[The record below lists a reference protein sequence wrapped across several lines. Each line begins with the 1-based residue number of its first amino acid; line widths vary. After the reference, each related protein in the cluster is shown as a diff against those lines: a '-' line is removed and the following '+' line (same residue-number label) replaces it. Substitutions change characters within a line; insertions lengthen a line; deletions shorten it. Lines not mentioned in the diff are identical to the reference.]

1 MYLYKLLISR
11 KEQEE
16 LKVEMEKM
24 SELIGELR
32 ENCQKL
38 QTELLDS
45 RNNLQAQ
52 QEQSTKQQNKPQA
65 PQRDTST
72 VGVQVTLLTG
82 KLRIVL
88 SLDYQCSNQFGLNG
102 KN

>member
-1 MYLYKLLISR
+1 MP
-11 KEQEE
+11 
-16 LKVEMEKM
+16 
-24 SELIGELR
+24 ELIGELR

-52 QEQSTKQQNKPQA
+52 QEQSTKQQNKPQNL
-65 PQRDTST
+65 QRDTSN

-82 KLRIVL
+82 NLMRNL
-88 SLDYQCSNQFGLNG
+88 SWDYQCLDLFN
-102 KN
+102 